1 MLNTEYITK
10 FNTIL
15 EST

>member
-15 EST
+15 ETT